1 MIKKILCIFVLSI
14 TLLALNSCKIR
25 GNVKLYLVKDLE
37 YFTYKLDY
45 VELKK
50 KVDTTISDEDLQKLF
65 EKSHGKVEGE
75 FVIKEYK
82 IFSDEALK
90 KELGNDYK
98 VQDEDILYVYLNA
111 KGNTPILD
119 VYTPS
124 NIIYYT
130 GNSIPDDISKDVYW
144 PLKSLYVEGFYIPLN
159 KSSISVNDIFAFFRN
174 YRRITGRTMPE
185 ILGEVT
191 FNDIDNFEF
200 YVNGELI
207 VDEYSFNIDE
217 SFAIELAYK

>member
-14 TLLALNSCKIR
+14 ALLTLNSCKPR
-25 GNVKLYLVKDLE
+25 ANVKLYLVKDLE
-37 YFTYKLDY
+37 YFTYKLDF

-50 KVDTTISDEDLQKLF
+50 KVDTTISNEDLQQLF
-65 EKSHGKVEGE
+65 EKSHGEVEGE
-75 FVIKEYK
+75 FVVKEYK

-98 VQDEDILYVYLNA
+98 VQDSDVLYVYLNA
-111 KGNTPILD
+111 KGNTALFD
-119 VYTPS
+119 ANSPS
-124 NIIYYT
+124 NSIYYT
-130 GNSIPDDISKDVYW
+130 GSSIPNDLSKDIYW
-144 PLKSLYVEGFYIPLN
+144 PTKSLYVEGFYIPLN
-159 KSSISVNDIFAFFRN
+159 KSTITKNEIFAFFRN
-174 YRRITGRTMPE
+174 YRRITGRSMPE

-207 VDEYSFNIDE
+207 VDEYSFNPDE
-217 SFAIELAYK
+217 YFVIELAYK